1 MATKSKKPLVSGE
14 RTISPDLKPRDSDAA
29 NWGPEPIFATQ
40 PDSDKRNL
48 AQVVSFNWYNRF
60 YSYRDAK
67 LFLVD
72 YANQIG
78 HADAKTLSRCDERSV
93 FLTLCWLAR
102 TYLRGLNLSETE
114 TQALNAE
121 ITRLANSVS
130 SPTASKKSA
139 LAPEQDD
146 NSEEI
151 AAAAAAA
158 KPNVQEIMRERT
170 REVAGEIEGWLDDF
184 ILSGG
189 KANDISVNSVG
200 LMTERNI
207 MAQHVPIISDIWK
220 TKLAEFEIALS
231 GDDDQLREAY
241 SHLTK
246 TQLKALIKFCE
257 AVLASLQSYVSVK
270 KAAKTVRKKKAV
282 SPEKVVAKM
291 KYLNEFSE
299 LKLTSVAPKTVLG
312 STEIWLY
319 DTQKRKLSYYVADS
333 HIGTMTV
340 KGTTIVGFDATK
352 SGVKTLRK
360 PADVLKKLMAGGK
373 PASRK
378 VFSEINAVHAQPN
391 GRTNEHTIILKAY

>member
-1 MATKSKKPLVSGE
+1 
-14 RTISPDLKPRDSDAA
+14 
-29 NWGPEPIFATQ
+29 
-40 PDSDKRNL
+40 
-48 AQVVSFNWYNRF
+48 
-60 YSYRDAK
+60 
-67 LFLVD
+67 
-72 YANQIG
+72 
-78 HADAKTLSRCDERSV
+78 
-93 FLTLCWLAR
+93 
-102 TYLRGLNLSETE
+102 
-114 TQALNAE
+114 
-121 ITRLANSVS
+121 VS

-151 AAAAAAA
+151 AAAAVAA

-207 MAQHVPIISDIWK
+207 MAQHVSIISDIWK
-220 TKLAEFEIALS
+220 TKLSEFETALS
-231 GDDDQLREAY
+231 GDDDQLKEAY

-257 AVLASLQSYVSVK
+257 AILASLQSYVSVK

-282 SPEKVVAKM
+282 SPEKVVAKL

-299 LKLTSVAPKTVLG
+299 LKLTSVAPKTILG

-319 DTQKRKLSYYVADS
+319 DTQKRKLMYYVADS